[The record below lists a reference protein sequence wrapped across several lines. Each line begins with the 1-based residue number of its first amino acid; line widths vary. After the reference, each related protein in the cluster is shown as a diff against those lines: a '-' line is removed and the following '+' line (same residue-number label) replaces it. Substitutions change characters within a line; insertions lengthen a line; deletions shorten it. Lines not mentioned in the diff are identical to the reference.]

1 MATITSRER
10 VLAAIAHEEP
20 DRVPIILGT
29 NMNTSLVHQAY
40 DPLKALLGVESETE
54 FLYSKP
60 LGTVRID
67 ETILQRLGSDARGLP
82 DRLPRP
88 LRERDAADPEA
99 KIHYDDWQV
108 GREEVGVGDFF
119 PLIHPLREA
128 TSLDDLESFD
138 WPDMAD
144 PTRLDGLVTRAQSLA
159 ADGEYAIFGTPLLK
173 YPLEQACLL
182 RGMDVFLMD
191 LVTNEDFT
199 HALLSKLVELF
210 KVFLDNYLG
219 KLGQYL
225 DVMCLGDDLGTQ
237 NGLLISPKTYR
248 QMIKPYHIELLNF
261 VRERTDAYIYFHSD
275 GDVEGLIDDLIE
287 IGVDIL
293 NPIQTSAGKMSDLA
307 RLKKRYGNNICFCGA
322 IDTHR
327 ILPFGTPEEVRAE
340 VQRVISLL
348 GPGGGYLLSS
358 VHAIQKDVSA
368 ENILAMCDA
377 AREFGHY
384 PLERS

>member
-1 MATITSRER
+1 MTTMTSRER

-29 NMNTSLVHQAY
+29 NMNTSIVHQAY
-40 DPLKALLGVESETE
+40 DSLKTMLGVDSETE
-54 FLYSKP
+54 FLYFKS

-82 DRLPRP
+82 DRLPRH

-108 GREEVGVGDFF
+108 GREEIETGSFF
-119 PLIHPLREA
+119 PLVHPLREA
-128 TSLDDLESFD
+128 TSLDDLESFA

-144 PTRLDGLVTRAQSLA
+144 PTRLDGLAARAQALA
-159 ADGEYAIFGTPLLK
+159 ADGQYAIFGTPLLK

-191 LVTNEDFT
+191 LITDEDFT
-199 HALLSKLVELF
+199 HALLSKLVRLF
-210 KVFLDNYLG
+210 KDFLDNYLAEV
-219 KLGQYL
+219 GQYL

-248 QMIKPYHIELLNF
+248 RMIKPYHVELLNF

-275 GDVEGLIDDLIE
+275 GDVEPLIDDLIE

-307 RLKKRYGNNICFCGA
+307 RLKKRYGDNLCFCGA

-327 ILPFGTPEEVRAE
+327 VLPFGTPEEVRAE
-340 VQRVISLL
+340 VRRVISLL
-348 GPGGGYLLSS
+348 GRGGGYLLSS

-368 ENILAMCDA
+368 ANILAMCDA
-377 AREFGHY
+377 VREFG
-384 PLERS
+384 